1 MIDSLNTTL
10 VQICNCHTD
19 TNSQIADTH
28 THTCALKYSGLWL
41 KARLELVNEWLNNE
55 PASLNNQNPYMLF
68 IFVKLH
74 KTFTLERTMN

>member
-28 THTCALKYSGLWL
+28 THTSKYSGLWL